1 MAHIAN
7 MNTRNVLAC
16 GHTVWESTM
25 SAADLDFVKS
35 HPDNFT
41 RDAKGF
47 WFNTNLANPRDRAFR
62 ESRWTET
69 TPNRAAA

>member
-1 MAHIAN
+1 MEI
-7 MNTRNVLAC
+7 
-16 GHTVWESTM
+16 
-25 SAADLDFVKS
+25 
-35 HPDNFT
+35 T

-69 TPNRAAA
+69 TPNRTAL